1 MKVFRWVEKQLY
13 AGPNQLSLAF
23 YSQFTL
29 RINTATN
36 GLGGGAKTDFAPRA
50 QEPVGTPLRQPRNR
64 TKYNPHP
71 PRTRRTPACKAV
83 RVPAPALQMRVP
95 ATRVTRRVT
104 RPAQDSS
111 TDWEI

>member
-36 GLGGGAKTDFAPRA
+36 GLGGGAKTDFAPGRRN
-50 QEPVGTPLRQPRNR
+50 PLVRHCASPA
-64 TKYNPHP
+64 TAPAAHP

-111 TDWEI
+111 TD

>member
-71 PRTRRTPACKAV
+71 PRTRMQSSAGSR
-83 RVPAPALQMRVP
+83 
-95 ATRVTRRVT
+95 T
-104 RPAQDSS
+104 RPANAG
-111 TDWEI
+111 TRNTRNPPRNPPRAGL